1 MKIIF
6 STREKVIL
14 LTKVL
19 VVDDEIEILRL
30 LQRFLISKSY
40 EVFIA
45 TNSRTAI
52 QKVKD
57 VKPDI
62 VLLDIMMPGVGGI
75 ETLKEMKQMNPEIR
89 VIMITAL
96 IDEEIAKRTL
106 ILGASDYIV
115 KPINIEYLETCLLVN
130 QVMTAGRDNLSPS

>member
-1 MKIIF
+1 M
-6 STREKVIL
+6 
-14 LTKVL
+14 TKVL